1 MINST
6 SFFSSSAFNETGV
19 DNVHNRVSNI
29 LLGGAIHKHLRVI
42 KFNDSNF
49 YDHYWYSEIATVE
62 ANWDLPTLGRYDV
75 GANVFAFVA
84 QETHDCS

>member
-29 LLGGAIHKHLRVI
+29 LLGGAIHRDKHLRVI
-42 KFNDSNF
+42 KINDSNF
-49 YDHYWYSEIATVE
+49 YDHY
-62 ANWDLPTLGRYDV
+62 
-75 GANVFAFVA
+75 
-84 QETHDCS
+84 